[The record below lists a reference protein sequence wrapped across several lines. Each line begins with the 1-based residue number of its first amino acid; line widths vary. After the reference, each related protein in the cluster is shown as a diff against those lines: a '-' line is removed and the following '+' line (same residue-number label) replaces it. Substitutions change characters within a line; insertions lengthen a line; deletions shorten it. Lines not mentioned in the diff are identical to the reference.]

1 MLKIKDSNGPRF
13 LRIITEQFLYSY
25 SHYLKPDD
33 SFERFDP
40 FIFLWDHLTNLWIFI
55 VADPSM
61 APLKRI
67 EWREMFRHWSHLA
80 NCPREDSYFSLE
92 VDTGNESR
100 SNFYNKI
107 EDDNENVVDY
117 YSRRLRLNSHYSSST
132 SGNSTSRPRRRR
144 ILERALDATY
154 LTWDDTH
161 LQLILR
167 HDGKVDR
174 SSFLYFSE
182 YLDRDGF
189 PMWSGKFWSV
199 CTSQRRHI
207 LGTV

>member
-55 VADPSM
+55 VSDPSM
-61 APLKRI
+61 SPPKRV

-80 NCPREDSYFSLE
+80 NCPKEDCYFNLE
-92 VDTGNESR
+92 VDTGNEPR
-100 SNFYNKI
+100 SSCFIKMDE
-107 EDDNENVVDY
+107 EDNSVVDY
-117 YSRRLRLNSHYSSST
+117 FSRRLRINSHYSGATT
-132 SGNSTSRPRRRR
+132 SGSSASRPRRRK

-154 LTWDDTH
+154 LTWDDTL
-161 LQLILR
+161 LQMILKS
-167 HDGKVDR
+167 DGKVDR
-174 SSFLYFSE
+174 NSFLFYSDVCSI
-182 YLDRDGF
+182 DRDGF
-189 PMWSGKFWSV
+189 PMWSGRIF
-199 CTSQRRHI
+199 
-207 LGTV
+207 